1 MTIRCVSLRESH
13 PEKPTV
19 TATRD
24 LFRASLAER
33 AAEVD
38 ALLTLLL
45 PLDTRRAEIV
55 ATLYAAWNNLL
66 LLGCAPSDKEI
77 VYEARENWHASKL
90 EIERDKFF
98 KGLEWMRQ
106 HELVPVGRGRYVD
119 TK

>member
-1 MTIRCVSLRESH
+1 MC
-13 PEKPTV
+13 
-19 TATRD
+19 D